1 MRHIE
6 TNDLRDMER
15 DAIRAELT
23 NRVYDAAIFLE
34 QLEVAGLISGNGH
47 HKAQRIAQTAVDEMN
62 KAWIE

>member
-1 MRHIE
+1 
-6 TNDLRDMER
+6 MER

-23 NRVYDAAIFLE
+23 NRVYNAAIFLE